1 MAAGGA
7 DHVASAGRKQIMLGL
22 ILLPPSLW
30 NGVTHIPTV
39 KRSEPAAA
47 PSPPARA
54 HGVQSWNEVTIQ
66 PHDSGLRS

>member
-30 NGVTHIPTV
+30 NGVTHISSLNKYGNTLPDTPRGMFP
-39 KRSEPAAA
+39 KGCS
-47 PSPPARA
+47 
-54 HGVQSWNEVTIQ
+54 QQ
-66 PHDSGLRS
+66 CD